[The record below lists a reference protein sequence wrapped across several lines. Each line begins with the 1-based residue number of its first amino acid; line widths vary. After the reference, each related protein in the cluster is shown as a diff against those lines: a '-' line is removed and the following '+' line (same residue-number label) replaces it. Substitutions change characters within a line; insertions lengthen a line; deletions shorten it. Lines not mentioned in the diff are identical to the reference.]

1 MTNAADAI
9 NFFMLIG
16 KLKDTRRTGWVLKG
30 VPDPERISGH
40 MYRMA
45 VMAMML
51 GNCPNA
57 GIDKDRCVKMALVHD
72 MAECIVGDITPAC
85 GVSKEEKF
93 TREWNA
99 MNELGQLA
107 GSVAEKEFKEL
118 WQEYES
124 QSTPESNAVKDLD
137 IFDMILQAHEYE
149 LRMEDPGRLQEF
161 FDSTNGKLKHPKV
174 VEWAE
179 ELYKR
184 RALHLTATKD

>member
-1 MTNAADAI
+1 
-9 NFFMLIG
+9 ML
-16 KLKDTRRTGWVLKG
+16 
-30 VPDPERISGH
+30 
-40 MYRMA
+40 
-45 VMAMML
+45 
-51 GNCPNA
+51 
-57 GIDKDRCVKMALVHD
+57 
-72 MAECIVGDITPAC
+72 CILH
-85 GVSKEEKF
+85 K
-93 TREWNA
+93 
-99 MNELGQLA
+99 
-107 GSVAEKEFKEL
+107 
-118 WQEYES
+118 EYES